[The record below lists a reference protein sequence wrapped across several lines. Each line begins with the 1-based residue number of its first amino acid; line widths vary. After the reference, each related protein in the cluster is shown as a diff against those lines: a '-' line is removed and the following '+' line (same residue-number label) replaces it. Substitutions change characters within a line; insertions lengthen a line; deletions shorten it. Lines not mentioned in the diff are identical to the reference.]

1 MSVAWNIS
9 PQVDIMNLMVD
20 TDEDEDVRLHRA
32 ALTNDAATLRTL
44 LEEPGYENWIDYR
57 VRPYLAPPL
66 RLAVSGDSLECV
78 NVLLSARC
86 DIDLE
91 DIKGQTPLFVATSL
105 RKAAIMR
112 ALLDAGANPEGS
124 SKNRTSP
131 LLIAVR
137 DGFVEGVEI
146 LLEYGA
152 DTEPLEHLKTCI
164 PGWPLQHAVVYAHF
178 SSFLVMLRGGACAD
192 LKKLPRTPESKVIAR
207 LSIPHTVLK
216 YARNFPEFINLYHEC
231 GGNLRQVDLNGALS
245 SEVLIE
251 DSPAREALLLRIGS
265 PLSLKSLCRLKVR
278 SQLTRKRLPSISQLD
293 IPLCLAQFLNY
304 SEFECFAKRTKENLH
319 VKIPVEE

>member
-216 YARNFPEFINLYHEC
+216 YARVSY
-231 GGNLRQVDLNGALS
+231 GAS
-245 SEVLIE
+245 YKGQRSHAW
-251 DSPAREALLLRIGS
+251 SCRNRALLQPTRQRLYSMCRPTCSTQARGFQS
-265 PLSLKSLCRLKVR
+265 NANLPLPPC
-278 SQLTRKRLPSISQLD
+278 PI
-293 IPLCLAQFLNY
+293 A
-304 SEFECFAKRTKENLH
+304 
-319 VKIPVEE
+319 VKL